1 MKQATLAR
9 WLKLIVVGVGVCGLI
24 LFVVVVPTLAK
35 TMVDKYPEFSN
46 YRWPWMILIW
56 IMALPCYAVLV
67 LAWKIVTN
75 IGLDRSFSTENATL
89 FKWIA
94 FLAAVDSVILFV
106 GNLVFLFLNMTQPS
120 IVLISFIVEFF
131 GIAISVVAA
140 ALSHLVNKA
149 ADLQDQSNLTI

>member
-1 MKQATLAR
+1 MKQATLAK
-9 WLKLIVVGVGVCGLI
+9 WLKLIIIGVGICGLI
-24 LFVVVVPTLAK
+24 VFAVVVPMLAK
-35 TMVDKYPEFSN
+35 TMIDSYPEFSN

-56 IMALPCYAVLV
+56 IMAVPCYMVLI

-75 IGLDRSFSTENATL
+75 IGLDRSFSVENAKL

-94 FLAAVDSVILFV
+94 VLAIIDSVILFV
-106 GNLVFLFLNMTQPS
+106 GNLIFLFLNMTQPS